1 MLTLRATAWAC
12 HVHDEHVIIG
22 LFFGL
27 RPLPPAPFVRRPH
40 RDSKTVGRKARNS
53 AGRQAK
59 RRNGIHGKR
68 VCHGTKV
75 VQGWDFCMGLGCSR
89 SGTAAWI
96 GGPRIHCGY
105 HASGYVHMYS
115 PHSFTSGH
123 GAMGMTLVH
132 DDGILPPRAVRV
144 LHTIYYI
151 LHTTYYLRPVR
162 GMLQRLLAPEQASQ
176 EGGGVFLRSAAPA

>member
-1 MLTLRATAWAC
+1 MGPSHGPGRLLTISTCVSL
-12 HVHDEHVIIG
+12 G
-22 LFFGL
+22 F
-27 RPLPPAPFVRRPH
+27 RPLPSAPFVRRPH

-75 VQGWDFCMGLGCSR
+75 VQVWEFCMGLGCSR

-123 GAMGMTLVH
+123 GAMGMTHVH
-132 DDGILPPRAVRV
+132 DDGILPPRAVQVVLKVKTSTTWMWHYMRV
-144 LHTIYYI
+144 GQ
-151 LHTTYYLRPVR
+151 VR
-162 GMLQRLLAPEQASQ
+162 LSSAGSQVKRLWTCAW
-176 EGGGVFLRSAAPA
+176 